1 MLHVLRRRKRHFCLY
16 CLAIG
21 LGLRMTDATTS
32 LEELEWLVYRAVEDL
47 QPDLAENPSTRL
59 MFLLDVVFCVQLW
72 WLGEMINQRSVG

>member
-1 MLHVLRRRKRHFCLY
+1 
-16 CLAIG
+16 
-21 LGLRMTDATTS
+21 MTDATTS